1 MKIYLKKLLSVL
13 IALTL
18 TLASIPTVSLQA
30 EDYYYVTVS
39 ASSTSAEP
47 GDTVTLIAIVTYNGE
62 VVTDLEAAGL
72 YLWFW
77 TDTWNDHTDG
87 NSDAVYSNYDDNS
100 GHSLSADVTLP
111 SEGTY
116 YIIAELQDSS
126 YADVA
131 SQVVTTITVE
141 EASTA
146 VEADINVTKV
156 DGLAD
161 DFIRGMDVSS
171 VIALENSGVKFYNED
186 GEEEDIF
193 KILAD
198 SGVNYVRVRVWNDPY
213 DSEGNGYGGGNCDVA
228 TAAKIGARAAQ
239 YGIKLLVDFQYSD
252 FWADPS
258 KQTVPKDWADYT
270 LEQKVDA
277 VNTYTLNAL
286 ITISAA
292 GADIGMVQIGN
303 ETTNGICGESSW
315 ANMSQ
320 IFSAGSE
327 AVREFDKIDGITG
340 DVLVAIHFTNPESG
354 NYATYASY
362 LEAYGVDYDVFAS
375 SYYPYWHGS
384 LSNLTSVLDNIATTY
399 NKYVMVA
406 ETSWAYTLDDTD
418 GHDNTVRV
426 GNNDSGDDI
435 NWSFSVQGQAN
446 EIRDVIAAV
455 NDVSDGMGIGV
466 FYWEGAWITVGDT
479 TGLTGDDYD
488 AQVEYNKLLWE
499 TYGSG
504 WASSYAGEY
513 DPDDAGVWYGG
524 SAVDNQALFD
534 ASGKALASLKVFQY
548 VYTGAVSST
557 ITIESIE
564 NPTVT
569 VVLGE
574 DTSTITLPTT
584 VSVTYSDG
592 NTVDESVS
600 WSAEDCATF
609 VAAFT
614 AGTAGTYTVS
624 GTLNDGTAVTCT
636 VVIKYANLIDAND
649 ASFEISYAD
658 AETKF
663 TITGSGVNLPATDD
677 PYDGTYSM
685 HWYLASAT
693 TSSVTY
699 NETITLSPGEYTFEC
714 VAQGY
719 SGDTV
724 TLKILDESGVA
735 IASGT
740 ATAMTGWANW
750 QTPSVSFAVYEETT
764 IQLQIEVSMQ
774 AGGWGTVDALYLYQ
788 TAVHTHTYDYSKIE
802 WTWTE
807 NYSSAVAS
815 VTCTDENCTHAET
828 ATATGNDIAVETT
841 DPTCTVDGETAYTA
855 TVTFDDTE
863 YTDVQ
868 TVAIA
873 ATGHTYEFTGFDW
886 ADDLLS
892 ANAVYTC
899 HCGEKVTAEAT
910 VTMQGSNGVYTMTA
924 TITESDGTVRSDTQ
938 TAGVNLSTVAAD
950 YSAVNTA
957 IAKANAFTAS
967 NYTNFETVTAAINS
981 VSWNLS
987 VLNQSTVNAYAEA
1000 IETAIANLIPV
1011 STTEE
1016 TVEIDE
1022 PIEGTDT
1029 ETEQDEEPASE
1040 PETESNPTTGAMVAL
1055 LPMVMAVAGAIIGKR
1070 G

>member
-1 MKIYLKKLLSVL
+1 MKIHLKKLLSAL

-18 TLASIPTVSLQA
+18 MICCIPAVSLQA
-30 EDYYYVTVS
+30 DDGYAVTVS
-39 ASSTSAEP
+39 VSSTSVEP
-47 GDTVTLIAIVTYNGE
+47 GDTVTLTASVVTSNGA
-62 VVTDLEAAGL
+62 VVTDLESAGL

-87 NSDAVYSNYDDNS
+87 NSDASYFNYDNNS

-111 SEGTY
+111 SVGTY

-131 SQVVTTITVE
+131 SQVVTTITVAE
-141 EASTA
+141 KQSEPSTA

-198 SGVNYVRVRVWNDPY
+198 SGVNYVRVRVWNNPY
-213 DSEGNGYGGGNCDVA
+213 DDQGNGYGGGNCDVA
-228 TAAKIGARAAQ
+228 TAAEIGARAAK
-239 YGIKLLVDFQYSD
+239 YGIKLLVDFHYSD

-258 KQTVPKDWADYT
+258 KQTVPKAWADYT
-270 LEQKVDA
+270 LEQKVEA
-277 VNTYTLNAL
+277 VYEYTLDAL
-286 ITISAA
+286 KTIKAA

-303 ETTNGICGESSW
+303 ETTNGICGETSW

-320 IFSAGSE
+320 IFSAGSK
-327 AVREFDKIDGITG
+327 AVREFDMIDDGDTD
-340 DVLVAIHFTNPESG
+340 DVLVAIHFTNPERSG
-354 NYATYASY
+354 NYANYAKQ
-362 LEAYGVDYDVFAS
+362 LDTYGVDYDVFAS

-384 LSNLTSVLDNIATTY
+384 LSNLTSVLDDVATTY

-426 GNNDSGDDI
+426 GNNDTGDNI

-455 NDVSDGMGIGV
+455 NDVSNGMGIGV

-479 TGLTGDDYD
+479 TGLTGDEYD

-504 WASSYAGEY
+504 WASSYSGEY

-557 ITIESIE
+557 VTIESIE
-564 NPTVT
+564 SPSVT

-574 DTSTITLPTT
+574 DTSITLPTT
-584 VSVTYSDG
+584 VSVSYSDG
-592 NTVDESVS
+592 NTADESVS

-614 AGTAGTYTVS
+614 AGTTGTYTVN

-636 VVIKYANLIDAND
+636 VTIKYANLLDAND
-649 ASFEISYAD
+649 ASFEISSAD
-658 AETKF
+658 AASKF

-677 PYDGTYSM
+677 PYDGNYSM
-685 HWYLASAT
+685 HWHLASAT

-714 VAQGY
+714 VAQGC

-724 TLKILDESGVA
+724 TLKVLSADGTTT
-735 IASGT
+735 GT
-740 ATAMTGWANW
+740 ATAMTGWADW
-750 QTPSVSFAVYEETT
+750 QTPSVTFAVYEETT
-764 IQLQIEVSMQ
+764 VLLQIEVSMQ
-774 AGGWGTVDALYLYQ
+774 AGGWGTVDSLYLYQ

-802 WTWTE
+802 WSWNE
-807 NYSSAVAS
+807 DHSSATAS
-815 VTCTDENCTHAET
+815 VTCIDENCTHTEE
-828 ATATGNDIAVETT
+828 ATATGNDITVVTT
-841 DPTCTVDGETAYTA
+841 DPTCTVDGEAVYTA
-855 TVTFDDTE
+855 IVTFDNTE
-863 YTDVQ
+863 YTDTQ

-873 ATGHTYEFTGFDW
+873 ATGHTYE
-886 ADDLLS
+886 
-892 ANAVYTC
+892 AVVTEPTCTEQGYTTYTC
-899 HCGEKVTAEAT
+899 HCGESYVSDYMEAT
-910 VTMQGSNGVYTMTA
+910 GHNYVVASFTWADDYKSA
-924 TITESDGTVRSDTQ
+924 TVRL
-938 TAGVNLSTVAAD
+938 VCAD
-950 YSAVNTA
+950 CKDES
-957 IAKANAFTAS
+957 I
-967 NYTNFETVTAAINS
+967 ETVDEDISKYIATE
-981 VSWNLS
+981 
-987 VLNQSTVNAYAEA
+987 TV
-1000 IETAIANLIPV
+1000 
-1011 STTEE
+1011 EE
-1016 TVEIDE
+1016 TVETTEEVNIDE
-1022 PIEGTDT
+1022 PVEDTNT
-1029 ETEQDEEPASE
+1029 ETEPDDEQEETPA
-1040 PETESNPTTGAMVAL
+1040 ETNPTTGMVVAFIPILLAM
-1055 LPMVMAVAGAIIGKR
+1055 AGTIASKKR
-1070 G
+1070 